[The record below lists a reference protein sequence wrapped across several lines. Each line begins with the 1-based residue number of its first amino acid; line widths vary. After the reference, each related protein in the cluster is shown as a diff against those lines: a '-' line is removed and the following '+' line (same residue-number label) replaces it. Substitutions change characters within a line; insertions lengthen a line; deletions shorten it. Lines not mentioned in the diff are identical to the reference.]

1 MKVVK
6 IVKSYNAGNKE
17 HYITVDETLG
27 KDYVEEMVNEWCEWD
42 VAGMNYGYTAT
53 WEYVED
59 PEKINEII
67 NKRVKMI
74 ENEIEN
80 LKNEKMKLEWS
91 LILYKKDGK

>member
-53 WEYVED
+53 
-59 PEKINEII
+59 
-67 NKRVKMI
+67 
-74 ENEIEN
+74 
-80 LKNEKMKLEWS
+80 
-91 LILYKKDGK
+91 